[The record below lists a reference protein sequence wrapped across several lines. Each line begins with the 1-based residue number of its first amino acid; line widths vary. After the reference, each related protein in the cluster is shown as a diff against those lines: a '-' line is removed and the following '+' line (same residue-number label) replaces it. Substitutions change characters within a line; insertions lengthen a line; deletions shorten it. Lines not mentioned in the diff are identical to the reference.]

1 VTMYRASSVSLSE
14 LASVFNQAFSDYL
27 IEVYFTQH
35 SLREYVRRHG
45 LDLDASLVVG
55 SEGSMVGLLLCGS
68 DGSTTWNAGMGVH
81 PNWRRRGLGT
91 AMLDEWLV
99 ASRNA
104 GLTRALLEVI
114 KQNLVATNLY
124 LSRGLR
130 EIRAYQGF
138 EGRTG
143 WSKAAPINP
152 DHVEPVG
159 VDDLLQVY
167 RKGHSWQKR
176 PDVLKRLD
184 GFVALRTSGSDAP
197 RGDGYLIYENVGG
210 LMYIFD
216 LTPNAAGRAVLEHA
230 VRREVPRL
238 LRLVNAIDL
247 VEEDFYRQL
256 GFRPWIRNVEMVVRL

>member
-1 VTMYRASSVSLSE
+1 MYQASSVSMSE
-14 LASVFNQAFSDYL
+14 LTSVFNQAFSDYL
-27 IEVYFTQH
+27 IEVYFTQD

-55 SEGSMVGLLLCGS
+55 SDGFMVGLLLCGS

-91 AMLDEWLV
+91 ELLDEWLV

-104 GLTRALLEVI
+104 GLSRALLEVI
-114 KQNLVATNLY
+114 KQNLVATNMY
-124 LSRGLR
+124 LSRDLR
-130 EIRAYQGF
+130 EVRVYQGF
-138 EGRTG
+138 EGRGG
-143 WSKAAPINP
+143 WPKANPINP
-152 DHVEPVG
+152 EHVERIGVG
-159 VDDLLQVY
+159 DLLPVY

-184 GFVALRTSGSDAP
+184 GFVALRTTGSDAP
-197 RGDGYLIYENVGG
+197 QGEGYLIYENVGG

-216 LTPNAAGRAVLEHA
+216 LTPNAAGRALLEDA
-230 VRREVPRL
+230 VRKEVPRL
-238 LRLVNAIDL
+238 IRLVNAIDL

-256 GFRPWIRNVEMVVRL
+256 GFRPWIRNVEMVLRL